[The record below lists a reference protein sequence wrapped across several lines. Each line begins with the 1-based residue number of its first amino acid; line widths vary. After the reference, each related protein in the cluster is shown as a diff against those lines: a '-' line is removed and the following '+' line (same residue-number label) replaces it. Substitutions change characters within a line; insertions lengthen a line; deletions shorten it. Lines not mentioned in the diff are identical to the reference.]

1 MFMTLSS
8 FIEPLFEVA
17 LLNQLQR
24 EITMS
29 KSNQDL
35 AMLINEIEVINIKRS
50 DASRLA
56 EGFKD
61 MSSKEKD
68 ESLTTRTTLKE
79 RYDDIVIELHDRF
92 DIKLTMYSFIIK
104 MREVA

>member
-1 MFMTLSS
+1 
-8 FIEPLFEVA
+8 
-17 LLNQLQR
+17 
-24 EITMS
+24 MS
-29 KSNQDL
+29 KSNQEL
-35 AMLINEIEVINIKRS
+35 AMLINEIEVINMKRS

-61 MSSKEKD
+61 MSSKERD

-92 DIKLTMYSFIIK
+92 DIKMPMYSFIIK
-104 MREVA
+104 MRAIA

>member
-1 MFMTLSS
+1 
-8 FIEPLFEVA
+8 
-17 LLNQLQR
+17 
-24 EITMS
+24 MS

-61 MSSKEKD
+61 MSSKERD

-92 DIKLTMYSFIIK
+92 DIKMPMYSFIIK
-104 MREVA
+104 MRAIA